1 MLTKEFILSKFPNI
15 TDITDI
21 KKLNLYAEDL
31 LDISLISRMPNIEVL
46 SLSSNQ
52 ISSLS
57 PLTNCLN
64 VREIYLRNN
73 NIDSFKELDHLKHL
87 LNLKVLWLEGNP
99 ICNDIYYREKVFNIL
114 PQVIFLDNKKRII
127 KRERINNRKRIQS
140 EQKQR
145 KNEFD
150 YDANI
155 SKSNRKKILLRRV
168 FSYFDSANDAKSNE
182 TPNDISVKQNIK
194 HNNFVFGNK
203 KGDLSEFKIVFS
215 NKGISKKQ
223 LFKKL
228 KLKIKKEHNNNNYGF
243 NNKINMFNNYLGNA
257 PKISKRKLTVETNSP
272 PMPLIIDN
280 NTVQNS
286 ISIEGNKG
294 IKRNNLKSITNEKYN
309 INSNGNNNNYV
320 MQAIYLLV
328 DKMNVQDLLS
338 LKCAINKKISILTK
352 IN

>member
-1 MLTKEFILSKFPNI
+1 MLTREFILSKYPNI
-15 TDITDI
+15 TNITEI

-31 LDISLISRMPNIEVL
+31 LDISLISKMPKIEVL

-57 PLTNCLN
+57 PLANCLN

-73 NIDSFKELDHLKHL
+73 NIDSFKELNHLKRL
-87 LNLKVLWLEGNP
+87 MNLKVLWLEGNP

-127 KRERINNRKRIQS
+127 KRERINNRKRNQS

-168 FSYFDSANDAKSNE
+168 FSYFDSTNDAKINE

-194 HNNFVFGNK
+194 HNNFMFGNK
-203 KGDLSEFKIVFS
+203 KGDLSEFKILFS
-215 NKGISKKQ
+215 NNKGNSKRQ

-228 KLKIKKEHNNNNYGF
+228 KLKIKKEQNINNCF
-243 NNKINMFNNYLGNA
+243 SNKINMLNNYLGNA
-257 PKISKRKLTVETNSP
+257 PKISKRKLTVETNSR
-272 PMPLIIDN
+272 PMPLISDN
-280 NTVQNS
+280 TTVQNS

-294 IKRNNLKSITNEKYN
+294 NKNLLKNIINEKYN
-309 INSNGNNNNYV
+309 INNNGNNNNYV

>member
-1 MLTKEFILSKFPNI
+1 MLTKEFILSKYPNI
-15 TDITDI
+15 TDITEI

-31 LDISLISRMPNIEVL
+31 LDISLISKMPKIEVV

-73 NIDSFKELDHLKHL
+73 NIDSFKELTHLKHL
-87 LNLKVLWLEGNP
+87 MNLKVLWLEGNP

-127 KRERINNRKRIQS
+127 KRERINNRKRNQS

-168 FSYFDSANDAKSNE
+168 FSYFDTTNDAKINE

-194 HNNFVFGNK
+194 HNNFMFGNK
-203 KGDLSEFKIVFS
+203 KGDLSEFKILFS
-215 NKGISKKQ
+215 HKGNSKKQ

-228 KLKIKKEHNNNNYGF
+228 KLKIKNEQNNNNCF
-243 NNKINMFNNYLGNA
+243 NNKNNMFNNYLGNA
-257 PKISKRKLTVETNSP
+257 PKISKRKLTVETNSR
-272 PMPLIIDN
+272 PMPLIVDTT
-280 NTVQNS
+280 TVQNS

-294 IKRNNLKSITNEKYN
+294 NILKNILNEKYN
-309 INSNGNNNNYV
+309 INNNGNNNNYV

-328 DKMNVQDLLS
+328 DKMNVQDLMS

>member
-1 MLTKEFILSKFPNI
+1 MLTKEFILSKYPNI
-15 TDITDI
+15 TDITEI

-31 LDISLISRMPNIEVL
+31 LDISLISKMPKIEVV

-73 NIDSFKELDHLKHL
+73 NIDSFKELTHLKHL
-87 LNLKVLWLEGNP
+87 MNLKVLWLEGNP

-127 KRERINNRKRIQS
+127 KRERINNRKRNQS

-168 FSYFDSANDAKSNE
+168 FSYFDSTNDAKINE
-182 TPNDISVKQNIK
+182 TQNDISVKQNIK
-194 HNNFVFGNK
+194 HNNFMFGNK
-203 KGDLSEFKIVFS
+203 KGDLSEFKILFS
-215 NKGISKKQ
+215 HKGNSKKQ

-228 KLKIKKEHNNNNYGF
+228 KLKIKNEQNNNNCF
-243 NNKINMFNNYLGNA
+243 NNKNNIFNNYLGNA
-257 PKISKRKLTVETNSP
+257 PKISKRKLTVETNSR
-272 PMPLIIDN
+272 PMPLIVDTT
-280 NTVQNS
+280 TVQNS

-294 IKRNNLKSITNEKYN
+294 NILKNILNEKYN
-309 INSNGNNNNYV
+309 INNNGNNNNYV

-328 DKMNVQDLLS
+328 DKMNVQDLMS

>member
-1 MLTKEFILSKFPNI
+1 MLTKEFILSKYPNI
-15 TDITDI
+15 TDITEI

-31 LDISLISRMPNIEVL
+31 LDISLISKMPNIEVL

-73 NIDSFKELDHLKHL
+73 NIDSFKELSHLKHL
-87 LNLKVLWLEGNP
+87 MNLKVLWLEGNP

-127 KRERINNRKRIQS
+127 KRERINNRKRNQS

-168 FSYFDSANDAKSNE
+168 FSYFDSTNDAKINE
-182 TPNDISVKQNIK
+182 TPNDTSEKKNIK
-194 HNNFVFGNK
+194 HNNLVFGSK
-203 KGDLSEFKIVFS
+203 KGDLSEFRILFS
-215 NKGISKKQ
+215 HKGNSKKI

-228 KLKIKKEHNNNNYGF
+228 KLKIKKEQSKNNCF
-243 NNKINMFNNYLGNA
+243 KNKNNMFNNYLGNA
-257 PKISKRKLTVETNSP
+257 PKISKRKLTVETNSNSR
-272 PMPLIIDN
+272 PMPLIVDST
-280 NTVQNS
+280 TVQNS

-294 IKRNNLKSITNEKYN
+294 NNLKSILNEKYN
-309 INSNGNNNNYV
+309 INNNGNNNNYV

>member
-1 MLTKEFILSKFPNI
+1 MLTKEFILSKYPNI
-15 TDITDI
+15 TDITEI

-31 LDISLISRMPNIEVL
+31 LDISLISKMPKIEVV

-73 NIDSFKELDHLKHL
+73 NIDSFKELTHLKHL
-87 LNLKVLWLEGNP
+87 MNLKVLWLEGNP

-127 KRERINNRKRIQS
+127 KRDRKRNKS

-168 FSYFDSANDAKSNE
+168 FSYFDTTNDAKINE

-194 HNNFVFGNK
+194 HNNFMFGNK
-203 KGDLSEFKIVFS
+203 KGDLSEFKILFS
-215 NKGISKKQ
+215 HKGNSKKQ

-228 KLKIKKEHNNNNYGF
+228 KLKIKNEQNNNNCF
-243 NNKINMFNNYLGNA
+243 NNKNNIFNNYLGNA
-257 PKISKRKLTVETNSP
+257 PKISKRKLTVETNSR
-272 PMPLIIDN
+272 PMPLIVDTT
-280 NTVQNS
+280 TVQNS

-294 IKRNNLKSITNEKYN
+294 NILKNILNEKYN
-309 INSNGNNNNYV
+309 INNNGNNNNYV

-328 DKMNVQDLLS
+328 DKMNVQDLMS
-338 LKCAINKKISILTK
+338 LKCAINKKISISTK

>member
-1 MLTKEFILSKFPNI
+1 MLTKEFILSKYPNI
-15 TDITDI
+15 TDITEI

-31 LDISLISRMPNIEVL
+31 LDISLISKMPKIEVV

-57 PLTNCLN
+57 PLANCLN

-73 NIDSFKELDHLKHL
+73 NIDSFKELTHLKHL
-87 LNLKVLWLEGNP
+87 MNLKVLWLEGNP

-127 KRERINNRKRIQS
+127 KRERINNRKRNQS

-168 FSYFDSANDAKSNE
+168 FSYFDSTNDAKINE

-194 HNNFVFGNK
+194 HNNFMFGNK
-203 KGDLSEFKIVFS
+203 KGDLSEFKILFS
-215 NKGISKKQ
+215 HKGNSKKQ

-228 KLKIKKEHNNNNYGF
+228 KLKIKNEQNNNNCF
-243 NNKINMFNNYLGNA
+243 NNKNNMFNNYLGNA
-257 PKISKRKLTVETNSP
+257 PKISKRKLTVETNSR
-272 PMPLIIDN
+272 PMPLKVDTT
-280 NTVQNS
+280 TVQNS

-294 IKRNNLKSITNEKYN
+294 NILKNILNEKYN
-309 INSNGNNNNYV
+309 INNNGNNNNYV

-328 DKMNVQDLLS
+328 DKMNVQDLMS

>member
-1 MLTKEFILSKFPNI
+1 MLTKEFILSKYPNI
-15 TDITDI
+15 TDITEI

-31 LDISLISRMPNIEVL
+31 LDISLISKMPKIEVV

-64 VREIYLRNN
+64 VHEIYLRNN
-73 NIDSFKELDHLKHL
+73 NIDSFKELTHLKHL
-87 LNLKVLWLEGNP
+87 MNLKVLWLEGNP

-127 KRERINNRKRIQS
+127 KRERINNRKRNQS

-168 FSYFDSANDAKSNE
+168 FSYFDSTNDAKINE

-194 HNNFVFGNK
+194 HNNFMFGNK
-203 KGDLSEFKIVFS
+203 KGDLSEFKILFS
-215 NKGISKKQ
+215 HKGNSKKQ

-228 KLKIKKEHNNNNYGF
+228 KLKIKNEQNNNNCF
-243 NNKINMFNNYLGNA
+243 NNKNNMFNNYLGNA
-257 PKISKRKLTVETNSP
+257 PKISKRKLTVETNSR
-272 PMPLIIDN
+272 PMPLIVDTT
-280 NTVQNS
+280 TVQNS

-294 IKRNNLKSITNEKYN
+294 NILKNILNEKYN
-309 INSNGNNNNYV
+309 INNNGNNNNYV

-328 DKMNVQDLLS
+328 DKMNVQDLMS

>member
-1 MLTKEFILSKFPNI
+1 MLTKEFILSKYPNI
-15 TDITDI
+15 TDITEI

-31 LDISLISRMPNIEVL
+31 LDISLISKMPKIEVV

-73 NIDSFKELDHLKHL
+73 NIDSFKELTHLKHL
-87 LNLKVLWLEGNP
+87 MNLKVLWLEGNP

-127 KRERINNRKRIQS
+127 KRERINNRKRNQS

-168 FSYFDSANDAKSNE
+168 FSYFDSTNDAKINE

-194 HNNFVFGNK
+194 HNNFMFGNK
-203 KGDLSEFKIVFS
+203 KGDLSEFKILFS
-215 NKGISKKQ
+215 HKGNSKKQ

-228 KLKIKKEHNNNNYGF
+228 KLKIKNEQNNNNCF
-243 NNKINMFNNYLGNA
+243 NNKNNMFNNYLGNA
-257 PKISKRKLTVETNSP
+257 PKISKRKLTVETNSR
-272 PMPLIIDN
+272 PMPLIVDTT
-280 NTVQNS
+280 TVQNS

-294 IKRNNLKSITNEKYN
+294 NILKNILNEKYN
-309 INSNGNNNNYV
+309 INNNGNNNNYV

-328 DKMNVQDLLS
+328 DKMNVQDLMS

>member
-1 MLTKEFILSKFPNI
+1 MLTKEFILSKYPNI
-15 TDITDI
+15 TDITEI
-21 KKLNLYAEDL
+21 KKLNLYADDL
-31 LDISLISRMPNIEVL
+31 LDISLISKMPKIEVV

-73 NIDSFKELDHLKHL
+73 NIDSFKELTHLKHL
-87 LNLKVLWLEGNP
+87 MNLKVLWLEGNP

-127 KRERINNRKRIQS
+127 KRERINNRKRNQS

-168 FSYFDSANDAKSNE
+168 FSYFDSTNDAKINE

-194 HNNFVFGNK
+194 HNNFMFGNK
-203 KGDLSEFKIVFS
+203 KGDLSEFKILFS
-215 NKGISKKQ
+215 HKGNSKKQ

-228 KLKIKKEHNNNNYGF
+228 KLKIKNEQNNNNCF
-243 NNKINMFNNYLGNA
+243 NNKNNMFNNYLGNA
-257 PKISKRKLTVETNSP
+257 PKISKRKLTVETNSR
-272 PMPLIIDN
+272 PMPLIVDTT
-280 NTVQNS
+280 TVQNS

-294 IKRNNLKSITNEKYN
+294 NILKNILNEKYN
-309 INSNGNNNNYV
+309 INNNGNNNNYV

-328 DKMNVQDLLS
+328 DKMNVQDLMS

>member
-1 MLTKEFILSKFPNI
+1 MLTKEFILSKYPNI
-15 TDITDI
+15 TDITEI
-21 KKLNLYAEDL
+21 RKLNLYAEDL
-31 LDISLISRMPNIEVL
+31 LDVSLISKMPNIEVL

-73 NIDSFKELDHLKHL
+73 NIDSFKELNHLKHL

-99 ICNDIYYREKVFNIL
+99 ICNDINYREKVFNIL

-194 HNNFVFGNK
+194 HNNFMFGNK
-203 KGDLSEFKIVFS
+203 RGDLSEFKILFS
-215 NKGISKKQ
+215 NKGNSKKQ

-228 KLKIKKEHNNNNYGF
+228 KLKIKKEQSNNNCF
-243 NNKINMFNNYLGNA
+243 KNKNNMFNNYLGNA
-257 PKISKRKLTVETNSP
+257 PKISKRKLTVETNSR
-272 PMPLIIDN
+272 PMPLIVDST
-280 NTVQNS
+280 TVQNS

-294 IKRNNLKSITNEKYN
+294 NILKNITNEKYN
-309 INSNGNNNNYV
+309 ININGNNNNYV

-328 DKMNVQDLLS
+328 DKMNVQDLMS

>member
-1 MLTKEFILSKFPNI
+1 MLTKEFILSKYPNI
-15 TDITDI
+15 TDITEI

-31 LDISLISRMPNIEVL
+31 LDISLISKMPKIEVV

-73 NIDSFKELDHLKHL
+73 NIDSFKELTHLKHL
-87 LNLKVLWLEGNP
+87 MNLKVLWLEGNP

-127 KRERINNRKRIQS
+127 KRERINNRKRNQS

-168 FSYFDSANDAKSNE
+168 FSYFDTTNDAKINE

-194 HNNFVFGNK
+194 HNNFMFGNK
-203 KGDLSEFKIVFS
+203 KGDLSEFKILFS
-215 NKGISKKQ
+215 HKGNSKKQ

-228 KLKIKKEHNNNNYGF
+228 KLKIKNEQNNNNCF
-243 NNKINMFNNYLGNA
+243 NNKNNIFNNYLGNA
-257 PKISKRKLTVETNSP
+257 PKISKRKLTVETNSR
-272 PMPLIIDN
+272 PMPLIVDTT
-280 NTVQNS
+280 TVQNS

-294 IKRNNLKSITNEKYN
+294 NILKNILNEKYN
-309 INSNGNNNNYV
+309 INNNGNNNNYV

-328 DKMNVQDLLS
+328 EKMNVQDLMS

>member
-1 MLTKEFILSKFPNI
+1 MLTKEFILSKYPNI
-15 TDITDI
+15 TDITEI

-31 LDISLISRMPNIEVL
+31 LDISLISKMPKIEVV

-73 NIDSFKELDHLKHL
+73 NIDSFKELTHLKHL
-87 LNLKVLWLEGNP
+87 MNLKVLWLEGNP

-127 KRERINNRKRIQS
+127 KRERINNRKRNQS

-168 FSYFDSANDAKSNE
+168 FSYFDSTNDAKINE

-194 HNNFVFGNK
+194 HNNFMFGNK
-203 KGDLSEFKIVFS
+203 KGDLSEFKILFS
-215 NKGISKKQ
+215 HKGNSKKQ

-228 KLKIKKEHNNNNYGF
+228 KLKIKNEQNNNNCF
-243 NNKINMFNNYLGNA
+243 NNKNNMFNNYLGNA
-257 PKISKRKLTVETNSP
+257 PKISKRKLTVETNSR
-272 PMPLIIDN
+272 PMPLKVDTT
-280 NTVQNS
+280 TVQNS

-294 IKRNNLKSITNEKYN
+294 NILKNILNEKYN
-309 INSNGNNNNYV
+309 INNNGNNNNYV

-328 DKMNVQDLLS
+328 DKMNVQDLMS

>member
-1 MLTKEFILSKFPNI
+1 MLTKEFILSKYPNI
-15 TDITDI
+15 TDITEI

-31 LDISLISRMPNIEVL
+31 LDISLISKMPKIEVV

-73 NIDSFKELDHLKHL
+73 NIDSFKELTHLKHL
-87 LNLKVLWLEGNP
+87 MNLKVLWLEGNP

-127 KRERINNRKRIQS
+127 KRERINNRKRNQS

-168 FSYFDSANDAKSNE
+168 FSYFDTTNDAKINE

-194 HNNFVFGNK
+194 HNNFMFGNK
-203 KGDLSEFKIVFS
+203 KGDLSEFKILFS
-215 NKGISKKQ
+215 HKGNSKKQ

-228 KLKIKKEHNNNNYGF
+228 KLKIKNEQNNNNCF
-243 NNKINMFNNYLGNA
+243 NNKNNIFNNYLGNA
-257 PKISKRKLTVETNSP
+257 PKISKRKLTVETNSR
-272 PMPLIIDN
+272 PMPLIVDTT
-280 NTVQNS
+280 TVQNS

-294 IKRNNLKSITNEKYN
+294 NILKNILNEKYN
-309 INSNGNNNNYV
+309 INNNGNNNNYV

-328 DKMNVQDLLS
+328 DKMNVQDLMS

>member
-1 MLTKEFILSKFPNI
+1 MLTKEFILSKYPNI
-15 TDITDI
+15 TDITEI

-31 LDISLISRMPNIEVL
+31 LDVSLISKMPNIEVL

-57 PLTNCLN
+57 PFTNCLN

-73 NIDSFKELDHLKHL
+73 DIDSFKELDHLKHL

-99 ICNDIYYREKVFNIL
+99 ICNDINYREKVFNIL

-127 KRERINNRKRIQS
+127 KRERANNRKRIQS

-150 YDANI
+150 YDTNI
-155 SKSNRKKILLRRV
+155 SKSNMKKILLRRV
-168 FSYFDSANDAKSNE
+168 FSNFDSTNEAKINE

-194 HNNFVFGNK
+194 HNNFMFGNK
-203 KGDLSEFKIVFS
+203 RGDLSEFKILFS
-215 NKGISKKQ
+215 NKGNSKKQ

-228 KLKIKKEHNNNNYGF
+228 KLKIKKEQNNNKCF
-243 NNKINMFNNYLGNA
+243 NNKNNMFNNYLGNA
-257 PKISKRKLTVETNSP
+257 PKISKRKLTVETNP
-272 PMPLIIDN
+272 RPMPLIIDSPS
-280 NTVQNS
+280 VQNS
-286 ISIEGNKG
+286 ISIEGYKG
-294 IKRNNLKSITNEKYN
+294 NILKNITNEKYN
-309 INSNGNNNNYV
+309 ININGNNNNYV

-328 DKMNVQDLLS
+328 DKMNVQDLMS